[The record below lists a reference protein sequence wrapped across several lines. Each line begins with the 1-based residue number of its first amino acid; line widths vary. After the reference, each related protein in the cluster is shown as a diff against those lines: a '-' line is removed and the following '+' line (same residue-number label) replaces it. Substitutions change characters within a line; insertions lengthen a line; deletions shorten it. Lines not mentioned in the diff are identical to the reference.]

1 MGTPSLSLSLARVA
15 GTGTGSGETGDVTQ
29 DNEGTPRE
37 ERTSLRACGDC
48 GLARADLPF
57 LSSPPLHSSLVLAF
71 SLTFETPILV
81 STPSVCDSRSL
92 ARSVGRS
99 VGRSLTPSCF
109 AIHAVPATPY
119 HIMHKWNGYSFI
131 RYSIPCPTCITTW
144 AHPPSRSC
152 DAYRV

>member
-99 VGRSLTPSCF
+99 VGL
-109 AIHAVPATPY
+109 
-119 HIMHKWNGYSFI
+119 
-131 RYSIPCPTCITTW
+131 
-144 AHPPSRSC
+144 
-152 DAYRV
+152 